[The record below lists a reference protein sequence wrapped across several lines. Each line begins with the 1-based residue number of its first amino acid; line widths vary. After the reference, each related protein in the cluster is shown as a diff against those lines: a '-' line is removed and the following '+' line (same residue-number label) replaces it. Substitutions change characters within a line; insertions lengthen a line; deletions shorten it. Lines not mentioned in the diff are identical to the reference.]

1 METEVVFH
9 NIYCKSRRKVL
20 EKTWKFT
27 ANYLYSL
34 EAVSTLKAIDSC
46 PLHLVIALKVCPF
59 FVSISYKLRWRETR
73 DI

>member
-46 PLHLVIALKVCPF
+46 PLHLVIA
-59 FVSISYKLRWRETR
+59 
-73 DI
+73 